1 MSQRHGFID
10 SQVIA
15 RLRALP
21 LFARL
26 PMQGS
31 VTGMHRSPHRGSSLE
46 FAEYRK
52 YSPGDDTRR
61 LDWRAYARSDRF
73 YIREFEADTNLRL
86 VLVVDT
92 SGSMNYAVD
101 GCSKLEYSRRIA
113 GTLAYLAVEQ
123 GDAVGLFCAATQF
136 EKTIPPKRSAAHL
149 SMLLDELAQAKAA
162 GETGLVAALHEAA
175 ERVRQRA
182 LVVVLSDLFVG
193 TAELKDSLQHLRYR
207 KHDVVVFHMLER
219 QELEFEFDRPIRF
232 NDLEGNGSILA
243 DPSIMAGQ
251 YREAVSNYLDSVKQV
266 MQDTSTDYRRVS
278 LHENYGDVLASFLLQ
293 RSPKMK

>member
-10 SQVIA
+10 SKVIA

-21 LFARL
+21 LSARL
-26 PMQGS
+26 PMLGS

-92 SGSMNYAVD
+92 SGSMNYAKD
-101 GCSKLEYSRRIA
+101 GCSKLEYCRRIA

-123 GDAVGLFCAATQF
+123 GDAVGLFCAAKRF
-136 EKTIPPKRSAAHL
+136 EKTVPPKRSATHL
-149 SMLLDELAQAKAA
+149 SIILDELAQTKAA

-182 LVVVLSDLFVG
+182 LVVVLSDLFV
-193 TAELKDSLQHLRYR
+193 APVELKDALQHLRYR
-207 KHDVVVFHMLER
+207 KHDVVVFHMLEQ
-219 QELEFEFDRPIRF
+219 QELAFDFDRPIRF

-243 DPSIMAGQ
+243 DPSIMADQ
-251 YREAVSNYLDSVKQV
+251 YREAITEYLASVKQV

-278 LHENYGDVLASFLLQ
+278 LHENYGDILASFLLQ
-293 RSPKMK
+293 RSSKTK

>member
-1 MSQRHGFID
+1 M
-10 SQVIA
+10 
-15 RLRALP
+15 L
-21 LFARL
+21 
-26 PMQGS
+26 GS

-92 SGSMNYAVD
+92 SGSMNYAVN

-123 GDAVGLFCAATQF
+123 GDAVGLFCAAKRF
-136 EKTIPPKRSAAHL
+136 EKTIPPKRSSTHL
-149 SMLLDELAQAKAA
+149 SIVLDELTQAKAA
-162 GETGLVAALHEAA
+162 GETGLVTALHEAA

-182 LVVVLSDLFVG
+182 LVVVMSDLFVAP
-193 TAELKDSLQHLRYR
+193 TELKDALQHLRYR

-243 DPSIMAGQ
+243 DPSIMAEQ
-251 YREAVSNYLDSVKQV
+251 YREAISDYLASVKQV

-278 LHENYGDVLASFLLQ
+278 LQENYGDILASFLLQ
-293 RSPKMK
+293 RSPKTK

>member
-1 MSQRHGFID
+1 MSQRHDFID
-10 SQVIA
+10 SKVIA

-21 LFARL
+21 LFSRL
-26 PMQGS
+26 PMLGS

-86 VLVVDT
+86 VLVLDT
-92 SGSMNYAVD
+92 SGSMNYAKD
-101 GCSKLEYSRRIA
+101 GCSKLEYCRRIA

-123 GDAVGLFCAATQF
+123 GDAVGLFCAAKQF
-136 EKTIPPKRSAAHL
+136 EKTIPPKRSVTHL
-149 SMLLDELAQAKAA
+149 SVILNELAQAKAA

-182 LVVVLSDLFVG
+182 LVVVLSDLFVDTVG
-193 TAELKDSLQHLRYR
+193 LKDALQHMRYR
-207 KHDVVVFHMLER
+207 KHDVVMFHMLER
-219 QELEFEFDRPIRF
+219 QELEFNFDRPIRF
-232 NDLEGNGSILA
+232 NDLEGHGSILA
-243 DPSIMAGQ
+243 DPSIMAEQ
-251 YREAVSNYLDSVKQV
+251 YRKAIADYLLSIKQV
-266 MQDTSTDYRRVS
+266 MQDTSSDYRRVQ
-278 LHENYGDVLASFLLQ
+278 LDENYGDIMASFLLQ
-293 RSPKMK
+293 RSPKSK

>member
-1 MSQRHGFID
+1 MSQRHSFID
-10 SQVIA
+10 SKVIA
-15 RLRALP
+15 RLKALP

-26 PMQGS
+26 PMLGS

-123 GDAVGLFCAATQF
+123 GDAVGLFCAAKRF
-136 EKTIPPKRSAAHL
+136 EKTIPPKRSSTHL
-149 SMLLDELAQAKAA
+149 SIVLDELTQAKAA
-162 GETGLVAALHEAA
+162 GETGLVTALHEAA

-182 LVVVLSDLFVG
+182 LVVVLSDLFVAP
-193 TAELKDSLQHLRYR
+193 TELKDALQHLRYR

-243 DPSIMAGQ
+243 DPSIMAEQ
-251 YREAVSNYLDSVKQV
+251 YREAISVYLASVKQV

-278 LHENYGDVLASFLLQ
+278 LQENYGDILASFLLQ
-293 RSPKMK
+293 RSPKTK

>member
-10 SQVIA
+10 SKVIA

-92 SGSMNYAVD
+92 SGSMNYAND
-101 GCSKLEYSRRIA
+101 GCSKLEYCRRIA

-123 GDAVGLFCAATQF
+123 GDAVGLFCAAKRF
-136 EKTIPPKRSAAHL
+136 EKTIPPKRSATHL
-149 SMLLDELAQAKAA
+149 SIILDELAQAKAA

-182 LVVVLSDLFVG
+182 LVVVLSDLFVAP
-193 TAELKDSLQHLRYR
+193 AELKDALQHLRYR
-207 KHDVVVFHMLER
+207 KHDVVVFHMLEQ
-219 QELEFEFDRPIRF
+219 QELAFDFDRPIRF

-243 DPSIMAGQ
+243 DPSIMADE
-251 YREAVSNYLDSVKQV
+251 YREAITEYLASVKQG

-278 LHENYGDVLASFLLQ
+278 LHENYGDILASFLLQ
-293 RSPKMK
+293 RSSKTK

>member
-10 SQVIA
+10 SKVIA

-21 LFARL
+21 LFSRL
-26 PMQGS
+26 PMLGS

-86 VLVVDT
+86 VFVVDT
-92 SGSMNYAVD
+92 SGSMNYAKD

-113 GTLAYLAVEQ
+113 GTLSYLAVEQ
-123 GDAVGLFCAATQF
+123 GDAVGLFCAAKRF
-136 EKTIPPKRSAAHL
+136 EKTIPPKRSGTHL
-149 SMLLDELAQAKAA
+149 SIILDELAHAKAA
-162 GETGLVAALHEAA
+162 GETGLVTALHEAA

-182 LVVVLSDLFVG
+182 LVVVLSDLFV
-193 TAELKDSLQHLRYR
+193 APVELKDALQHLRYR
-207 KHDVVVFHMLER
+207 KHDVVVFHMLEQ
-219 QELEFEFDRPIRF
+219 QELAFDFDRPIRF
-232 NDLEGNGSILA
+232 NDLEGHGSILA
-243 DPSIMAGQ
+243 DPSIMADQ
-251 YREAVSNYLDSVKQV
+251 YREAISDYLASVKQV

-278 LHENYGDVLASFLLQ
+278 LHENHGDILASFLLQ
-293 RSPKMK
+293 RSPKTK